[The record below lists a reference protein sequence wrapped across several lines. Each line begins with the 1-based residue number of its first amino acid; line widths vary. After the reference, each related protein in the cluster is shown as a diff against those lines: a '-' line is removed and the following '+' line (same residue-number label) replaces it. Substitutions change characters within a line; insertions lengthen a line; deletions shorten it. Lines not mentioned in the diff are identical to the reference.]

1 MLHDRRTIL
10 LLGRTP
16 AVIADLLERVDAPAV
31 TFFTGSSLEDVVAVL
46 ERTRVDHVILGGGL
60 ELDTRLQIVRTV
72 FESSTSTTVH
82 MNSPS
87 GPGSYLPFVR
97 AVLRGLELAH

>member
-1 MLHDRRTIL
+1 MNVL
-10 LLGRTP
+10 LVGRTP
-16 AVIADLLERVDAPAV
+16 AVIADVLERVDAPTV
-31 TFFTGSSLEDVVAVL
+31 TFFTGNSLEDVAAIL
-46 ERTRVDHVILGGGL
+46 KRTPVDHTILGGGI

-87 GPGSYLPFVR
+87 GPDSYLPFVR
-97 AVLRGLELAH
+97 AVLRGLKLAR